1 MAITLENSFFLEMT
15 PDQAWA
21 LLNDVQRIA
30 PCVPGAQLTEID
42 GNNYHGK
49 VKVKLGPITAQYKG
63 VATITSRDDAAR
75 RLTLS
80 GKGKDVT
87 GAGTAGA
94 DLVMLVT
101 PEGNGARVVLN
112 TDVQLTGKVAQLGRG
127 VMQDV
132 SARLIDQFVDN
143 LKKLPIHDL
152 PVAVPDTPAATD
164 LPTASE
170 TLAVAEMADPAAPA
184 PTVSSETETAS
195 ITVSSG
201 PRKIDSPE
209 PEAVDLIKLGG
220 GALLGRDTLVNIWMV
235 LVLVLL
241 VVIALK

>member
-1 MAITLENSFFLEMT
+1 MAIKLENSFFLDMSA
-15 PDQAWA
+15 DQAWA
-21 LLNDVQRIA
+21 LLNDVERIA

-42 GNNYHGK
+42 GDDYQGK

-63 VATITSRDDAAR
+63 VATITQRDSAAR
-75 RLTLS
+75 RMTLT

-94 DLVMLVT
+94 DLVMVVT
-101 PEGNGARVVLN
+101 PEGAGAKVVLD

-143 LKKLPIHDL
+143 LKKLAPAEAPSVVEPAADL
-152 PVAVPDTPAATD
+152 SPAAAGTPATPDA
-164 LPTASE
+164 PA
-170 TLAVAEMADPAAPA
+170 AVAP
-184 PTVSSETETAS
+184 
-195 ITVSSG
+195 SG

-209 PEAVDLIKLGG
+209 PEAVDLVKLGG
-220 GALLGRDTLVNIWMV
+220 GALFNRNMIVNIWMLV
-235 LVLVLL
+235 VLILLVLILL
-241 VVIALK
+241 K